1 MEIRERRLGVIG
13 KLFRTT
19 AFKLSLAYLL
29 LFSIG
34 AGLVLT
40 RVGARVKEVLDEQIE
55 QTVEGEIRALSEQY
69 AQGGLRDLTEAVER
83 RVRAPGGSLYL
94 LTSASGDII
103 AGNIEPPRFAPGGG
117 DILIETLYRRRG
129 ELEEAHP

>member
-1 MEIRERRLGVIG
+1 MEIHERRRGVVG

-40 RVGARVKEVLDEQIE
+40 RVGARVKEVLDEQDRKS
-55 QTVEGEIRALSEQY
+55 TRLNS
-69 AQGGLRDLTEAVER
+69 
-83 RVRAPGGSLYL
+83 S
-94 LTSASGDII
+94 
-103 AGNIEPPRFAPGGG
+103 
-117 DILIETLYRRRG
+117 
-129 ELEEAHP
+129 H

>member
-1 MEIRERRLGVIG
+1 MEIHERRRGVVG

-55 QTVEGEIRALSEQY
+55 QTVEGEIRALSEQ
-69 AQGGLRDLTEAVER
+69 
-83 RVRAPGGSLYL
+83 
-94 LTSASGDII
+94 
-103 AGNIEPPRFAPGGG
+103 
-117 DILIETLYRRRG
+117 
-129 ELEEAHP
+129 

>member
-40 RVGARVKEVLDEQIE
+40 RVGARVKEVLDEQLNRLSKGKSGHYPNNMLR
-55 QTVEGEIRALSEQY
+55 EG
-69 AQGGLRDLTEAVER
+69 
-83 RVRAPGGSLYL
+83 
-94 LTSASGDII
+94 
-103 AGNIEPPRFAPGGG
+103 
-117 DILIETLYRRRG
+117 
-129 ELEEAHP
+129 